1 MSLNSLERTIDKVL
15 SQKESALISEI
26 DSALQKSLKNLESSK
41 SSLQTEYDSI
51 IESSKK
57 QAENLK
63 RQIIGSSTLNA
74 RNKELVII
82 ESAID
87 EIFNK
92 AREKLAESNS
102 QKNYEKLL
110 TRMIEDTAAKLGSEL
125 IIQCNKTDLK
135 LVKKLSS
142 EISTEKKM
150 KITVSDEV
158 IDIIGG
164 IKATSVDGTMT
175 LDNTLD
181 SSIESLKPLI
191 RKDIVHLL
199 RGENK

>member
-1 MSLNSLERTIDKVL
+1 
-15 SQKESALISEI
+15 
-26 DSALQKSLKNLESSK
+26 
-41 SSLQTEYDSI
+41 
-51 IESSKK
+51 
-57 QAENLK
+57 
-63 RQIIGSSTLNA
+63 
-74 RNKELVII
+74 
-82 ESAID
+82 
-87 EIFNK
+87 
-92 AREKLAESNS
+92 
-102 QKNYEKLL
+102 
-110 TRMIEDTAAKLGSEL
+110 MIEDTAARLASEL

>member
-1 MSLNSLERTIDKVL
+1 
-15 SQKESALISEI
+15 
-26 DSALQKSLKNLESSK
+26 
-41 SSLQTEYDSI
+41 
-51 IESSKK
+51 
-57 QAENLK
+57 
-63 RQIIGSSTLNA
+63 
-74 RNKELVII
+74 
-82 ESAID
+82 
-87 EIFNK
+87 
-92 AREKLAESNS
+92 
-102 QKNYEKLL
+102 
-110 TRMIEDTAAKLGSEL
+110 MIEDTAARLGSEL

-158 IDIIGG
+158 TDIIGG

-175 LDNTLD
+175 FDNTLD